1 MAKPYGDD
9 LRRKFLL
16 AYDGGEE
23 TLEELADRFLVSV
36 GWAKKISAQRNRT
49 GQPERVPHQP
59 GRKSRTNAETQRQ
72 VMNWV
77 CVEARS
83 DAGPTA
89 GQIVQRGWHF
99 TQLGTDLASV
109 EEARPAPEK
118 KSLHAVERD
127 TEANRGRREQFVAR
141 IQSIS
146 PERLIFLDESGVTT
160 SMTRLYARG
169 TGGRRIHEATP
180 GGHWKIMTIL
190 GAMSLSG
197 MVATMTIE
205 EPTDTDIFLAY
216 VEHLLYP
223 VLKAG
228 DVVVMDNLS
237 AHKPPAVREW
247 IEKAGAEVLYL
258 PPYSPDLNP
267 IEKAWAKLKQLLRE
281 VKARSKQTLDQAITE
296 LLPSITPDNAK
307 AWFRLALNGLQ

>member
-1 MAKPYGDD
+1 VA
-9 LRRKFLL
+9 
-16 AYDGGEE
+16 GGCRSAASGVGLGGIE
-23 TLEELADRFLVSV
+23 T
-36 GWAKKISAQRNRT
+36 G
-49 GQPERVPHQP
+49 
-59 GRKSRTNAETQRQ
+59 
-72 VMNWV
+72 
-77 CVEARS
+77 S
-83 DAGPTA
+83 DAGPAA
-89 GQIVQRGWHF
+89 GQVAGRGGHF
-99 TQLGTDLASV
+99 AQLGADLASV
-109 EEARPAPEK
+109 EEVGSATEK

-127 TEANRGRREQFVAR
+127 TEANRERREQFAAR
-141 IQSIS
+141 IRSIS

-190 GAMSLSG
+190 GAMSLRG

-223 VLKAG
+223 VLKPG

-237 AHKPPAVREW
+237 AHKAPAVRQW
-247 IEKAGAEVLYL
+247 IEKAGAELLYL

-267 IEKAWAKLKQLLRE
+267 IEKAWAKLKQLLRAAE
-281 VKARSKQTLDQAITE
+281 ARTKETLDQAITE
-296 LLPSITPDNAK
+296 ALPCITPGNAQ
-307 AWFRLALNGLQ
+307 AWFRLALNGLR